1 MSLGLGIL
9 IENLECADAV
19 ERYVERALDAQ
30 KVIEN
35 GEHFANDQLDRFARV
50 LELGEL
56 ANGREVDA
64 THGYARVDQLDL
76 ILERVHLGELLA
88 WHEER
93 PELDDLFVVAN
104 VEPLLDKRE
113 RAESGQD
120 DSAPP
125 TQLVLD
131 EARHGTPYLDYVAL
145 FHAQLSQ

>member
-1 MSLGLGIL
+1 MPSNGMLSEL
-9 IENLECADAV
+9 CT
-19 ERYVERALDAQ
+19 RK

-35 GEHFANDQLDRFARV
+35 GEHELEGLARV
-50 LELGEL
+50 LQLGEL
-56 ANGREVDA
+56 ANGREVNA
-64 THGYARVDQLDL
+64 THRYAGVDQLDL

-145 FHAQLSQ
+145 FHAQLSQQVRILWTF